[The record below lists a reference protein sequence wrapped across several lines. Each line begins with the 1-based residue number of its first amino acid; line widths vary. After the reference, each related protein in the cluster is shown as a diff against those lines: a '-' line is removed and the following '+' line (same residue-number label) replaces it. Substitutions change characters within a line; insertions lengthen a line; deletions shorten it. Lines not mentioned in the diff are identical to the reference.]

1 MALSFL
7 VEVKGRSQRA
17 ASEAGG
23 FQAEE
28 LLGLVAGGQALV
40 VEAERRGPYQV
51 ADVLGVP
58 EVVEGF
64 AERDVEGMSHVVS
77 PCFQLRAAPCGLSVG
92 AGKPPQD
99 GGAAHVQAKGRGS
112 RRETALAACRLR
124 RAVYDHGE
132 KGPGRADTTG
142 ARREAGV
149 RTGERIGRGGGAA
162 GVAAAR

>member
-1 MALSFL
+1 MVLSFL

-40 VEAERRGPYQV
+40 VETERRGLYQV

-64 AERDVEGMSHVVS
+64 AERGVEGMSHVVS
-77 PCFQLRAAPCGLSVG
+77 PYFQLRAAH
-92 AGKPPQD
+92 
-99 GGAAHVQAKGRGS
+99 AAFPWAEGNRP
-112 RRETALAACRLR
+112 RT
-124 RAVYDHGE
+124 
-132 KGPGRADTTG
+132 
-142 ARREAGV
+142 EAQ
-149 RTGERIGRGGGAA
+149 RTCKRKAE
-162 GVAAAR
+162 